1 MAFVLKDRVKET
13 TTTTGTGAVSLDG
26 EAGGFQDFSSAIG
39 NTNTTYYAIV
49 HQSLD
54 EWEVGIGT
62 YGSASNN
69 LTRTTL
75 LSSSTGSAVNFSA
88 GTKDVFVTLPASQ
101 TIHTS
106 ASPSFENVSISGTL
120 TVGGIT
126 SIGGSLVGTSA
137 TFADKVSVSALAVTG
152 ITSIGGSL
160 VGTSA
165 TFNNHVSSSTLAV
178 TGITSIGGSLVGTSA
193 TFDNH
198 VSASTLAVTGI
209 TSIGGSLVGTSA
221 TFDNHVS
228 SSTLA
233 VTGITSIGGSLVGTS
248 ATFDNHVSSS
258 TLAVTGITSIGGS
271 LVGTSATFDNHVSA
285 DTLAVTG
292 ITSIGGSLVGTSA
305 TFNDHVSVSSIT
317 ITGNVTAAQFY
328 GGGANLTGVSAT
340 KATNVSGGF
349 AVLTSA
355 QISADVSIGGSLY
368 VHVAEGIGVATP
380 LGQIHIAKNA
390 IADVVS
396 LTDAVNVS
404 VGFANGQNFSLT
416 LADNRTLDNPTNCV
430 TGQVGSIFIIQDG
443 TGSRTLSYGTSW
455 EFPAG
460 TAPTLSTSAASVDR
474 LDYIVRTSTAV
485 QSILSKEYS

>member
-26 EAGGFQDFSSAIG
+26 ETGGFQDFSSAIG

-101 TIHTS
+101 VVHTS

-120 TVGGIT
+120 TVGGIV
-126 SIGGSLVGTSA
+126 SVGGSLVGTSA
-137 TFADKVSVSALAVTG
+137 TFDDKVSVSALAVTG

-165 TFNNHVSSSTLAV
+165 TFSNHVSSSTLAV

-193 TFDNH
+193 TFD
-198 VSASTLAVTGI
+198 
-209 TSIGGSLVGTSA
+209 
-221 TFDNHVS
+221 
-228 SSTLA
+228 
-233 VTGITSIGGSLVGTS
+233 
-248 ATFDNHVSSS
+248 
-258 TLAVTGITSIGGS
+258 
-271 LVGTSATFDNHVSA
+271 
-285 DTLAVTG
+285 
-292 ITSIGGSLVGTSA
+292 
-305 TFNDHVSVSSIT
+305 DHVSVSSMT
-317 ITGNVTAAQFY
+317 VTGNVTATQYY
-328 GGGANLTGVSAT
+328 GGGGNLTGVQATSAGI
-340 KATNVSGGF
+340 ATNVSGGY

-355 QISADVSIGGSLY
+355 QISGNVSIGGGLY
-368 VHVAEGIGVATP
+368 VHTSVGIGVASP

-390 IADVVS
+390 IADIVS
-396 LTDAVNVS
+396 LTDGANVS
-404 VGFANGQNFSLT
+404 LSFKNGQNFSLT
-416 LADNRTLDNPTNCV
+416 LAGNRTLDNPTQCV
-430 TGQVGSIFIIQDG
+430 PGQVGSIFIIQDG

-460 TAPTLSTSAASVDR
+460 TAPTLSTSAAAVDR

-485 QSILSKEYS
+485 QSVLSKEYS

>member
-221 TFDNHVS
+221 TF
-228 SSTLA
+228 
-233 VTGITSIGGSLVGTS
+233 
-248 ATFDNHVSSS
+248 
-258 TLAVTGITSIGGS
+258 
-271 LVGTSATFDNHVSA
+271 
-285 DTLAVTG
+285 
-292 ITSIGGSLVGTSA
+292 
-305 TFNDHVSVSSIT
+305 NDHVSVSSMT
-317 ITGNVTAAQFY
+317 VTGNVTATQFY

-396 LTDAVNVS
+396 LTDAANVS
-404 VGFANGQNFSLT
+404 IGFANGQNFSLT

-460 TAPTLSTSAASVDR
+460 TAPTLSTSAAAVDR

-485 QSILSKEYS
+485 QSVLSKEYS

>member
-26 EAGGFQDFSSAIG
+26 ETGGFQDFSSAIG

-101 TIHTS
+101 VVHTS

-120 TVGGIT
+120 TVGGIV
-126 SIGGSLVGTSA
+126 SVGGSLVGTSA
-137 TFADKVSVSALAVTG
+137 TFDDKVSVSALAVTG

-165 TFNNHVSSSTLAV
+165 TFSNHVSSSTLAV

-193 TFDNH
+193 TFD
-198 VSASTLAVTGI
+198 
-209 TSIGGSLVGTSA
+209 
-221 TFDNHVS
+221 
-228 SSTLA
+228 
-233 VTGITSIGGSLVGTS
+233 
-248 ATFDNHVSSS
+248 
-258 TLAVTGITSIGGS
+258 
-271 LVGTSATFDNHVSA
+271 
-285 DTLAVTG
+285 
-292 ITSIGGSLVGTSA
+292 
-305 TFNDHVSVSSIT
+305 DHVSVSSMT
-317 ITGNVTAAQFY
+317 VTGNVTATQYY
-328 GGGANLTGVSAT
+328 GGGGNLTGVQATSAGI
-340 KATNVSGGF
+340 ATNVSGGY

-355 QISADVSIGGSLY
+355 QISGNVSIGGGLY
-368 VHVAEGIGVATP
+368 VHTSVGIGVASP

-390 IADVVS
+390 IADIVS
-396 LTDAVNVS
+396 LTDAASVS
-404 VGFANGQNFSLT
+404 LSFNNGQNFSLT
-416 LADNRTLDNPTNCV
+416 LAGNRTLSNPTQCV
-430 TGQVGSIFIIQDG
+430 PGQVGSIFIIQDG

-460 TAPTLSTSAASVDR
+460 TAPTLSTSAAAVDR

-485 QSILSKEYS
+485 QSVLSKEYS